1 MHGLIAMTDQLWMTV
16 GILVVEIALF
26 LACLVQVRKPIDPLK
41 PRMLPYNIIMIFL
54 TVAIF
59 ATVAH
64 IISLL
69 TGHQLAPRRGK
80 GMR

>member
-1 MHGLIAMTDQLWMTV
+1 MTDQLWYTCAF
-16 GILVVEIALF
+16 LAVEIGLF
-26 LACLVQVRKPIDPLK
+26 LACLIQVRKPIDPLK

-59 ATVAH
+59 ATIAH

-69 TGHQLAPRRGK
+69 TGHQLMPRRGK

>member
-1 MHGLIAMTDQLWMTV
+1 MTEQLWITAAFL
-16 GILVVEIALF
+16 IVEIALF
-26 LACLVQVRKPIDPLK
+26 LVCLIQVRKPIDPLK

-59 ATVAH
+59 ATTAH
-64 IISLL
+64 IISLV

>member
-1 MHGLIAMTDQLWMTV
+1 MSNDLWLTV
-16 GILVVEIALF
+16 AALAAEIVLF
-26 LACLVQVRKPIDPLK
+26 LFCLVQVRKPIDPLK
-41 PRMLPYNIIMIFL
+41 PRLLPYNVIMIFL

-59 ATVAH
+59 ATIAH
-64 IISLL
+64 IVSLL